1 MNQTAELQQQLLKT
15 AHLLRSSQD
24 GTEASGGSGSVGGH
38 NQDGLYASQ
47 GAGGHQ
53 PPPSLS
59 QSQLMNAL
67 MGSASA
73 NELLGEG
80 VVDYPLSASTHALL
94 TSFIKQEGASN
105 GGATIASVASGM
117 SALPPPPHDG
127 PAPVF
132 SSPTAASTSGTGKKG
147 AGGQKARS
155 GSTSPALG
163 AAPHAATNGGH
174 QPAAAAAAAVAMGD
188 GSAAAALLSQ
198 LASMEESVDNQ
209 LKAMKFQQCDVIDEQ
224 LHNRVETDKLLKAQG
239 DLRKQIEQSAQR
251 LEQLNDTHILTAT
264 DAYRLVCLS
273 DSFALHARRLRLY
286 QEELFQAQSG
296 QPVKPVASLV
306 ITKQP
311 FPCTVKQSKSV
322 DDPVDVV
329 LITGAKSEIQAMGQV
344 KAELINEDYN
354 PISKKKNSAP
364 AIQNAAETMDE
375 SLMVTFKRLIFPHG
389 SRVKSVNMRFAQE
402 VTMNGSSVR
411 LLSEP
416 TKPFIVMTN
425 HGQRSTT
432 EGKLL
437 KKHTFANRSEIP
449 WPAFANAMQIHYIRA
464 TKQDPKKPVR
474 PLSNKDIEYLHLSKF
489 NGKMRYD
496 EEHMRACTPATRVAT

>member
-24 GTEASGGSGSVGGH
+24 GTEAAGGNH
-38 NQDGLYASQ
+38 NHHQDASIYASQ
-47 GAGGHQ
+47 GGGGGHQ
-53 PPPSLS
+53 PQPSLS
-59 QSQLMNAL
+59 QSQLMSAL

-80 VVDYPLSASTHALL
+80 VVDYPPLSASTHALL
-94 TSFIKQEGASN
+94 TSFIKQEGASAS
-105 GGATIASVASGM
+105 GGATIASVAGSGV
-117 SALPPPPHDG
+117 AALPLPPPPHG
-127 PAPVF
+127 TLAPSPASAF
-132 SSPTAASTSGTGKKG
+132 SSPTAAASSSGKKS
-147 AGGQKARS
+147 GGGHKATRS
-155 GSTSPALG
+155 GSTSPSPQSSSSTSSG
-163 AAPHAATNGGH
+163 GQAAAQHSAA
-174 QPAAAAAAAVAMGD
+174 AAAAAAAVAGMND

-209 LKAMKFQQCDVIDEQ
+209 LKAMKFQQCDVIDTQ
-224 LHNRVETDKLLKAQG
+224 LHNRAEMDKLLKAQG
-239 DLRKQIEQSAQR
+239 DLRKQIEQSVQR

-402 VTMNGSSVR
+402 VTMNGSSMR

-432 EGKLL
+432 GTDLASL
-437 KKHTFANRSEIP
+437 CVCVVCVMCVVSR
-449 WPAFANAMQIHYIRA
+449 
-464 TKQDPKKPVR
+464 
-474 PLSNKDIEYLHLSKF
+474 
-489 NGKMRYD
+489 G
-496 EEHMRACTPATRVAT
+496 